1 MRMHAR
7 ALAGAVAIM
16 VVLGLASCGGDDDS
30 ETSES
35 STTTTESEPSSTEE
49 ATTTTEPL
57 PPEEQAWAD
66 LEAGSQAFSAVAA
79 APDPDAPELLRYF
92 TGESLAGVQ
101 SLMRDLQ
108 AGSGGSINSVQL
120 HRYSVTVAS
129 ETATVDYCFIDS
141 SQRLDTSGNPTG
153 EPEVTSMRST
163 AQMELIDDIWKL
175 AQETLTPEEC
185 PAS

>member
-1 MRMHAR
+1 MRTHAR

-66 LEAGSQAFSAVAA
+66 LEAGSQAFSEVAA

-108 AGSGGSINSVQL
+108 AGSGGSINSVEL
-120 HRYSVTVAS
+120 HQYSVTVVG
-129 ETATVDYCFIDS
+129 ETATVDYCFVDS
-141 SQRLDTSGNPTG
+141 SQRLATSGNTTG
-153 EPEVTSMRST
+153 APEVTSMRST